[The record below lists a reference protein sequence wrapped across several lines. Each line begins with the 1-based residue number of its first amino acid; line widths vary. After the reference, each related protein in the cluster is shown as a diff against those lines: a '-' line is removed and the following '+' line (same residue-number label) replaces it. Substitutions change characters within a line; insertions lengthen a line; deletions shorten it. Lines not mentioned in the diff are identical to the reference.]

1 MLYFPH
7 EPEDMT
13 DSDIRTNFAPYD
25 DATQPR
31 RLVDGYQSTHR
42 RTPSAAPL
50 DAVPGLTEITGPR
63 FDATAIAGDVVNL
76 AVDPATGRRAI
87 GPLMLLSGRV
97 LDEEGRPVRR
107 SLVEL
112 WQANGA
118 GRYAHAADDN
128 AAPLDPNFHGVG
140 RMLTDDDG
148 RYAFLTIKPGAYP
161 VPGPGNWWRPPHIH
175 FSLFGSSWMS
185 RLVTQMYFPGEPL
198 NAQDHILNA
207 IPEAS
212 ARERVLC
219 RVAENPLTPAP
230 ALGFTFDIV
239 LRGRAET
246 PWIAA

>member
-1 MLYFPH
+1 MAKAS
-7 EPEDMT
+7 E
-13 DSDIRTNFAPYD
+13 SDIRTKFAPYD
-25 DATQPR
+25 DATQPLR
-31 RLVDGYQSTHR
+31 RVAGYQSTHR
-42 RTPSAAPL
+42 RTPLAEPL
-50 DAVPGLTEITGPR
+50 DAAGGLTEMTGPR
-63 FDATAIAGDVVNL
+63 FDLPSIAGDVVNL
-76 AVDPATGRRAI
+76 AVDPTTGRRAI
-87 GPLMLLSGRV
+87 GPLMLLSGCV
-97 LDEEGRPVRR
+97 LDEDARPVRR

-128 AAPLDPNFHGVG
+128 AAPLDPNFRGVG
-140 RMLTDDDG
+140 RALTDDDG

-175 FSLFGSSWMS
+175 FSLFGTSWMS

-207 IPEAS
+207 VPDAA

-239 LRGRAET
+239 LRGRSET
-246 PWIAA
+246 PWVAA

>member
-1 MLYFPH
+1 
-7 EPEDMT
+7 MT
-13 DSDIRTNFAPYD
+13 GTGSDTDIRTQFAAYD

-31 RLVDGYQSTHR
+31 RYIEGYRSTQT
-42 RTPSAAPL
+42 RTPLAQPL
-50 DAVPGLTEITGPR
+50 DIPPGLTEITGPH
-63 FDATAIAGDVVNL
+63 FDLAAVAGEAVNL

-87 GPLMLLSGRV
+87 GQLVLLGGRI
-97 LDEEGRPVRR
+97 LDEDGKPVRR

-118 GRYAHAADDN
+118 GRYAHASDDN
-128 AAPLDPNFHGVG
+128 AAPLDPDFRGVG
-140 RMLTDDDG
+140 RAMTDDDG
-148 RYAFLTIKPGAYP
+148 CYAFLTIKPGAYP
-161 VPGPGNWWRPPHIH
+161 VPGTGNWWRPPHIH

-198 NAQDHILNA
+198 NAHDHILNA
-207 IPEAS
+207 IPDAAS
-212 ARERVLC
+212 RERVVC
-219 RVAENPLTPAP
+219 RVAENPKTPLP